1 LGARIRRP
9 LASGSSV
16 WVSRRGDQAGGRIDG
31 VAHPAPGLLPLG
43 MMTSGDH
50 GLRELGRRFITH
62 PLRRVARQVPLV
74 SSVLGRV
81 CEPSVDAFVISFPKC
96 GRTWMR
102 VQLARI
108 LQQHFG
114 LEEQDWIA
122 IEAMAQGRRDVPK
135 IRLLNADKPERKRP
149 HELHASV
156 VSYFRHRKVVLLVRD
171 PRDVV
176 VSMYM
181 QRTKRG
187 MRPPFS
193 GTLSEFLDEP
203 VGSFDT
209 LIQYYNLWSEPAA
222 STENRLIVRY
232 EDLRAEPSQELRRVV
247 DFIGLSEVEDTV
259 IDEAVAFGAFDN
271 MRAMEKRGSIQKKQM
286 RPGDPNDEESFK
298 TRKGQVGG
306 YVEYLNAEQVA
317 SLERRMRDSLSAFYL
332 DSVRDP
338 RPPS

>member
-1 LGARIRRP
+1 MA
-9 LASGSSV
+9 
-16 WVSRRGDQAGGRIDG
+16 
-31 VAHPAPGLLPLG
+31 
-43 MMTSGDH
+43 SGDH
-50 GLRELGRRFITH
+50 RLRDLGRRYLTH
-62 PLRRVARQVPLV
+62 PLRRVARQTPLV
-74 SSVLGRV
+74 SAALGRV

-114 LEEQDWIA
+114 LEEGADWVA
-122 IEAMAQGRRDVPK
+122 IEAMAEGRRDVPK

-149 HELHASV
+149 HELHTSV

-193 GTLSEFLDEP
+193 GTLAEFLDEP

-209 LIQYYNLWSEPAA
+209 LLRYYDLWFSLGAGNENL
-222 STENRLIVRY
+222 LIVRY
-232 EDLRAEPSQELRRVV
+232 EDLRAQPERELRRVV
-247 DFIGLSEVEDTV
+247 DFIGLGEVSDAV
-259 IDEAVAFGAFDN
+259 IAEAVAFGAFDN
-271 MRAMEKRGSIQKKQM
+271 MRAMEKSGTIQKKQM
-286 RPGDPNDEESFK
+286 RPGDPDDEESFK
-298 TRKGQVGG
+298 TRKGRVGG
-306 YVEYLNAEQVA
+306 YVEYLDADQIA
-317 SLERRMRDSLSAFYL
+317 SLERRMRDSRCAFYL
-332 DSVRDP
+332 DDVKDEGA
-338 RPPS
+338 PS

>member
-1 LGARIRRP
+1 MA
-9 LASGSSV
+9 
-16 WVSRRGDQAGGRIDG
+16 
-31 VAHPAPGLLPLG
+31 
-43 MMTSGDH
+43 SGDH
-50 GLRELGRRFITH
+50 RLREFGRRFLTH
-62 PLRRVARQVPLV
+62 PLRRVARQIPLV
-74 SSVLGRV
+74 SSALGRV
-81 CEPSVDAFVISFPKC
+81 CEPSVDVFVISFPKC

-114 LEEQDWIA
+114 LEEGDWVA
-122 IEAMAQGRRDVPK
+122 IEAMAEGRRDVPK

-181 QRTKRG
+181 QRTRRG

-209 LIQYYNLWSEPAA
+209 LIQYYNLWSELGAGA
-222 STENRLIVRY
+222 ENLLIIRY
-232 EDLRAEPSQELRRVV
+232 EDLRSQPGPELRRVV
-247 DFIGLSEVEDTV
+247 DFIGLPEVSDAV

-271 MRAMEKRGSIQKKQM
+271 MRAMEKSGSIQTKQM

-306 YVEYLNAEQVA
+306 YVEYLDAEQIA
-317 SLERRMRDSLSAFYL
+317 SLERRMRESLSAFYL
-332 DSVRDP
+332 DALEDSGTTP
-338 RPPS
+338 